1 MKKILVIISVLF
13 IVSCNSESAPDCFQN
28 SGDVITKD
36 FPVTAF
42 SKITVFDNVELI
54 LKEGPDHKVRVSTG
68 EFLMDDIDVALEG
81 NRLKLYDNNGCNITR
96 DYGITKIYVE
106 APNVTEIRSSTR
118 LPIRSE
124 GVLNYPELNLLSEDF
139 NATESGIRVGI
150 FDLEVNA
157 TTIKATVNGLST
169 IYISGQTTNLNVSY
183 VAGDARFEGRFLIAD
198 NVSIFHRG
206 TNDMI
211 VNPQLKLKANLVST
225 GDVISINTPADLDLQ
240 EQYTG
245 RVIFE

>member
-1 MKKILVIISVLF
+1 MKKIVVIISILF

-36 FPVTAF
+36 FSVTAF
-42 SKITVFDNVELI
+42 SKITVFDNVELV
-54 LKEGPDHKVRVSTG
+54 LKEGPNHTVRVSTG
-68 EFLMDDIDVALEG
+68 AFLMDDIDVVLVG

-118 LPIRSE
+118 FPIRSE

-150 FDLEVNA
+150 FDLEVNSSVVR
-157 TTIKATVNGLST
+157 ATVNGLST
-169 IYISGQTTNLNVSY
+169 IYLSGQTANLNISY
-183 VAGDARFEGRFLIAD
+183 VAGDARFEGRFLVAD
-198 NVSIFHRG
+198 NVNIFHRG
-206 TNDMI
+206 TNDI
-211 VNPQLKLKANLVST
+211 TVNPQLKLKANLVST
-225 GDVISINTPADLDLQ
+225 GNVISVNTPADLDVQ
-240 EQYTG
+240 EQYIG